1 MPLANN
7 ITSKYLAKRYENISG
22 ADIKDILLSASVL
35 CIQREAD
42 ILNIDDFDLAYD
54 LVMNRYKKDLNFEIK
69 NEVITKE
76 EYENEIKNTNE
87 KTKAGA

>member
-1 MPLANN
+1 M
-7 ITSKYLAKRYENISG
+7 
-22 ADIKDILLSASVL
+22 
-35 CIQREAD
+35 
-42 ILNIDDFDLAYD
+42 NIDDFDLAYD

>member
-1 MPLANN
+1 M
-7 ITSKYLAKRYENISG
+7 
-22 ADIKDILLSASVL
+22 